1 MRKRG
6 GRGKSVS
13 KKKEEEE
20 GERREREIKIPK
32 SRLKPHDRKL
42 LNTPAARHW
51 PPYPAGPPLEAHQP
65 NEDTQTSATDKVR
78 DILLKAREEVK
89 SVQVEVKEIQLECDL
104 GNLVVSDNNTLPQST
119 LRNSDECNE
128 YLQSLAR
135 DGIQTLITK
144 VWDLPTERIDNAVY
158 VTLPKPSISIPREK
172 KAPVE
177 KPLTKWEQYAK
188 DKGITKR
195 KKEKKV
201 WDEVLKQWVP
211 RYGFRK
217 VQADKEKN
225 WVRVVPETADPYEDQ
240 YAKAAEIK
248 KENIAKNEFQR
259 LRNIARNRKVKLP
272 SVGVTGNEFARPKDL
287 LRAAQ
292 HAKHATA
299 SLGKFQPGLKGEK
312 SSKGRGN
319 KRKSEEVAT
328 MDIQQ
333 EKKRNIDIFD
343 KIGKPDLNLDAAMY
357 RQVKD
362 DNVEHDRKKKGG
374 KKHLRRSKMG
384 GRHLT
389 PSDHRSI
396 KLGKGIHNGPK
407 GKSGKGRD
415 AGPGNKGKG
424 KDRASLLQLAS
435 KRGATGKIIMTAK
448 KRKKF
453 SKR

>member
-1 MRKRG
+1 M
-6 GRGKSVS
+6 
-13 KKKEEEE
+13 EE
-20 GERREREIKIPK
+20 
-32 SRLKPHDRKL
+32 
-42 LNTPAARHW
+42 
-51 PPYPAGPPLEAHQP
+51 
-65 NEDTQTSATDKVR
+65 SAVDKVR
-78 DILLKAREEVK
+78 DILLKAQEEVK
-89 SVQVEVKEIQLECDL
+89 AVQVENKEIQLECDL
-104 GNLVVSDNNTLPQST
+104 GNLVVTDNNTLVQDT
-119 LRNSDECNE
+119 LRNSDECGE
-128 YLQSLAR
+128 YLRSLAR
-135 DGIQTLITK
+135 DSIQTLITK

-172 KAPVE
+172 KVPVE

-225 WVRVVPETADPYEDQ
+225 WVRVVPENADPYEDQ
-240 YAKAAEIK
+240 YAKVAEMK
-248 KENIAKNEFQR
+248 KENVAKNEFQR
-259 LRNIARNRKVKLP
+259 LRNIARNSKVKLP

-312 SSKGRGN
+312 PSKGRGN
-319 KRKSEEVAT
+319 KRKSEGST

-343 KIGKPDLNLDAAMY
+343 KIGKPDLNLDAAMH

-389 PSDHRSI
+389 RSDHRSI
-396 KLGKGIHNGPK
+396 KLGKGIHNNGPK
-407 GKSGKGRD
+407 GKGRD
-415 AGPGNKGKG
+415 AGPGSKGKG

-435 KRGATGKIIMTAK
+435 KRGATGKIIMKAN